1 MNSEKIRSASH
12 AGSWYDSSKN
22 NLDKKLSQWLSQSNP
37 VSQAQ
42 LIRGVIAPHAGYE
55 YSGPTA
61 AWSYININK
70 ENYDTVFLLGP
81 CHHKYIKGCG
91 LTKCTSYETP
101 LGNIPVDTDILDE
114 LAKNKNFVRVE
125 KVDDEEEH
133 SIEMHL
139 PYIKKVF
146 GEKQFKLVPVMV
158 GSIDNLLE
166 EYFGKIFAKYLLNTK
181 NLFVLSSDFC
191 HWGNHF
197 DYTPYDKNDGQIYQT
212 IEKIDKW
219 GIDCITQQDPEK
231 FLDYLK
237 ETENTICGRNPIAT
251 FLFALKHSGLK
262 TKTSLQY
269 YTQSSQVK
277 KKNDSSVSYASIV
290 TYLDE

>member
-1 MNSEKIRSASH
+1 M
-12 AGSWYDSSKN
+12 
-22 NLDKKLSQWLSQSNP
+22 
-37 VSQAQ
+37 
-42 LIRGVIAPHAGYE
+42 
-55 YSGPTA
+55 
-61 AWSYININK
+61 
-70 ENYDTVFLLGP
+70 TVFLLGP
-81 CHHKYIKGCG
+81 CHHKYVKGCG
-91 LTKCTSYETP
+91 LTKCSLYETP

-114 LAKNKNFVRVE
+114 LSKNKYFVRIE
-125 KVDDEEEH
+125 KYDDEEEH
-133 SIEMHL
+133 SLEMHL

-158 GSIDNLLE
+158 GSIDNALE
-166 EYFGKIFAKYLLNTK
+166 EYFGKIFAKYLINSK
-181 NLFVLSSDFC
+181 NLFILSSDFC

-231 FLDYLK
+231 FMQYLK

-262 TKTSLQY
+262 TKTSLQF

-277 KKNDSSVSYASIV
+277 RKNDSSVSYASIV